1 MIEFSFN
8 TVPQLSTLSEH
19 TAVIA
24 EKRSKLHLQQTLKY
38 RIVSHPQLFRAHSKK
53 PVLSVD
59 FAEAFYYA
67 PPVTM
72 RPFITMRQHLTK
84 YDIVMIKRVD

>member
-53 PVLSVD
+53 PVFTKLNFT
-59 FAEAFYYA
+59 FASTKQAAMEKNPYIVGGMA
-67 PPVTM
+67 P
-72 RPFITMRQHLTK
+72 FGGDCGIF
-84 YDIVMIKRVD
+84 